1 MDIKV
6 IKWLIFFTFEFW
18 DRKIQRKNSREWTEL
33 RNIYVCVY
41 ICVCIYI
48 HVYIFKKLDIKI
60 RVVFKRTHVYLIY
73 SFSFL

>member
-1 MDIKV
+1 MAYILYIWV
-6 IKWLIFFTFEFW
+6 L
-18 DRKIQRKNSREWTEL
+18 RQKNSKKKFTGVNWTEK
-33 RNIYVCVY
+33 Y
-41 ICVCIYI
+41 ICVCIYMCVYIYI